1 MAPELAVI
9 GLGSN
14 LDDPPGQLR
23 AALVELGR
31 CGSITALSSIY
42 RTAPVGGPA
51 GQPDYLNAVAAL
63 VPTEPSADP
72 RALLEAL
79 LAIER
84 RHGRT
89 RRVPW
94 EARTLDLDLLAFGR
108 RTVVEP
114 GLIVPHPRLL
124 ERAFVLA
131 PLCEALPRWRHPDT
145 GLSACEALAQLPA
158 APPVTRTGLDWGAG

>member
-1 MAPELAVI
+1 MAPELALI

-14 LDDPPGQLR
+14 LEDPARQLR
-23 AALVELGR
+23 TASMELAR
-31 CGSITALSSIY
+31 CGSVEALSSLY

-51 GQPDYLNAVAAL
+51 GQPDFLNAVLAL
-63 VPTEPSADP
+63 APNASLATP
-72 RALLEAL
+72 RAMLDAL

-94 EARTLDLDLLAFGR
+94 EARTLDLDLLAFGE

-114 GLIVPHPRLL
+114 GLSVPHPRLL

-131 PLCEALPRWRHPDT
+131 PLCEALPEWRHPLT
-145 GLSACEALAQLPA
+145 GASACEALALLPS
-158 APPVTRTGLDWGAG
+158 APPVTRTGLDWDAG